1 MNVSHTTLTQQV
13 AALIT
18 EHDCLE
24 RKIIL
29 KKNTPKRC
37 HAMLRHIDQN
47 HDIKCKGDQGTA

>member
-37 HAMLRHIDQN
+37 HAILSHIKTMTYSVKVIRGQRD
-47 HDIKCKGDQGTA
+47 

>member
-29 KKNTPKRC
+29 KKTTPKRC
-37 HAMLRHIDQN
+37 HAMLRHIK
-47 HDIKCKGDQGTA
+47 IMTYE

>member
-37 HAMLRHIDQN
+37 HAMLRHIKTTTYSVKVIRGQRD
-47 HDIKCKGDQGTA
+47 

>member
-24 RKIIL
+24 RKIIF
-29 KKNTPKRC
+29 KKKHSKALSC
-37 HAMLRHIDQN
+37 HAQTHQN
-47 HDIKCKGDQGTA
+47 HDIRVV